1 MVYVILFPQLLI
13 VVHFKQYCNTYGSVA
28 SYIIGFI
35 ARVSGGEPL
44 MNLEPFIYFPFWNG
58 TDQLFPFRTLAMVLS
73 LISVLVFSFL
83 TRYLFESGKLP
94 PSWDILRCVVNIP
107 EDVVRVS
114 GSEVEPHEGE
124 MSVMT
129 GAMTDVR
136 KYSATDEMN
145 GRVNPALNLGSD
157 SDEEAAQ
164 HMASI
169 TKLKHQQMS
178 NSSATASPSHQ
189 PMLSNRK
196 QSSTGNGMLL

>member
-1 MVYVILFPQLLI
+1 
-13 VVHFKQYCNTYGSVA
+13 
-28 SYIIGFI
+28 
-35 ARVSGGEPL
+35 
-44 MNLEPFIYFPFWNG
+44 MNLQPFIYYPGWNG
-58 TDQLFPFRTLAMVLS
+58 EEQLFPFRTLAMVLS
-73 LISVLVFSFL
+73 LISVIVFSML

-114 GSEVEPHEGE
+114 GSEAEANEGE

-129 GAMTDVR
+129 GGNSSVR

-164 HMASI
+164 QHLLASSVAGGGH
-169 TKLKHQQMS
+169 LKQQATSAIGTAAGNNIADSPAHRAAALAANSSRKTS
-178 NSSATASPSHQ
+178 NSTSTPQQTATGQTA
-189 PMLSNRK
+189 L
-196 QSSTGNGMLL
+196 

>member
-1 MVYVILFPQLLI
+1 
-13 VVHFKQYCNTYGSVA
+13 
-28 SYIIGFI
+28 
-35 ARVSGGEPL
+35 
-44 MNLEPFIYFPFWNG
+44 MNLEPFIYFPWWDG
-58 TDQLFPFRTLAMVLS
+58 KDQLFPFRTLAMVIS
-73 LISVLVFSFL
+73 LISVVTFSL
-83 TRYLFESGKLP
+83 LARYLFESGKLP

-124 MSVMT
+124 MAVMAGLT
-129 GAMTDVR
+129 NVR

-164 HMASI
+164 HKTSI
-169 TKLKHQQMS
+169 AKTKQAQTS
-178 NSSATASPSHQ
+178 VGSTASPSHQ

-196 QSSTGNGMLL
+196 ASSSGHTDDRQTTL